1 MLLFWYS
8 HIKHGYFVT
17 GGLSAVIWT
26 DFVQVAIMIVGAF
39 VLMGISKYLY
49 LCIYTYVYVCV
60 SVCM

>member
-49 LCIYTYVYVCV
+49 IYTYMCVCV
-60 SVCM
+60 SVCV